1 MKNLYKNH
9 LFIIFLLFFS
19 FVSLEMQAI
28 KRLVTNGNDNT
39 FGSLPF
45 IPNSLRATV
54 DIAQEGD
61 TIVIDNTVN
70 TIILNDGIT
79 ITKSLIIVGLK
90 LINKTI
96 ITYSNSLSNSLFEV
110 NLLTPSGLK
119 IIFSNVV
126 FIGIL
131 TNTDKRVFNARNTS
145 NNCDIRFNDCD
156 FRDFLA
162 DNTAT
167 GDGIVI
173 RIEKGKLTLRD
184 CIFENN
190 LSLGNGVISFEDITN
205 DLIVKDCEFK
215 NNTAKAGGAIYT
227 QAKNTTIQ
235 WCIFDTN
242 KATGSNFLFAFGGG
256 DTGGAISSQSKELTV
271 ADCKFINNSTT
282 ATNASAGGGIY
293 VSSFFNVSSI
303 ERCYFEGNKTASGS
317 NSGGAIFLTNFST
330 STTNPFTIINC
341 TFWKNEAY
349 EGGGIYT
356 ANPGSNPI
364 VKIISNTFVGNIA
377 RRPFSSIPNGTLNT
391 SSGGAVYA
399 GNASDCY
406 LDYNVAI
413 ENKTTAFPSSKDFVS
428 EQGFKTQAGNNIY
441 QTDNN
446 VLVFNTT
453 LTPLSILNSNLQTTT
468 TINGFVTPQDNGG
481 FSKTFKPDPNSI
493 LIGRTPVVGGNTSN
507 LPKFDQRFFPR
518 GTTIDVGAC
527 ERTINP
533 TGEVPEGVF
542 LEITSLTTNANNG
555 VVIEWRDRLPSSTI
569 DYQLIKDGILLP
581 EKITKQTGK
590 NQIFIAVSATN
601 FNTSVSYQIQANKQ
615 TTIFQI
621 DKYKSQKASIT
632 LFNDAISATDTQ
644 NDKEIS
650 IYPNPCKEEFVI
662 SLEKNIN
669 QNKENNISIYSVFGQ
684 KIITQNISTQQTE
697 VVLPQKLPA
706 GLYFV
711 EIKLGEKRSVKKI
724 VIE

>member
-45 IPNSLRATV
+45 IPNSLRAAV

-70 TIILNDGIT
+70 TITLNDGIT

-167 GDGIVI
+167 GNGIVI

-190 LSLGNGVISFEDITN
+190 LSLGSGVVSFEDITN
-205 DLIVKDCEFK
+205 DLIVKDCIF
-215 NNTAKAGGAIYT
+215 NNNSAKAGGAIFT
-227 QAKNTTIQ
+227 QAKSTTIQ

-242 KATGSNFLFAFGGG
+242 KATGNISSGAG
-256 DTGGAISSQSKELTV
+256 DAGGAISSVSFNLKIT
-271 ADCKFINNSTT
+271 DCKFINNTT
-282 ATNASAGGGIY
+282 TPTIDSGAGGIF
-293 VSSFFNVSSI
+293 VAFFGAGSDSSI
-303 ERCYFEGNKTASGS
+303 ERCYFESNKTASGS
-317 NSGGAIFLTNFST
+317 NSGGAIFI
-330 STTNPFTIINC
+330 TTVSHTTPFKILNC
-341 TFWKNEAY
+341 TFWKNEAF
-349 EGGGIYT
+349 EGGGIYIYGGGLT
-356 ANPGSNPI
+356 PVVQITN
-364 VKIISNTFVGNIA
+364 NTFVGNV
-377 RRPFSSIPNGTLNT
+377 SSSPVTGTT
-391 SSGGAVYA
+391 SRGSAIYC
-399 GNASDCY
+399 ASANCN
-406 LDYNVAI
+406 LDYNVSIAS
-413 ENKTTAFPSSKDFVS
+413 AQRDFVHS
-428 EQGFKTQAGNNIY
+428 GNGFTSNLGNNIY
-441 QTDNN
+441 QSGSSSLGVANGGFTASIPTNISN
-446 VLVFNTT
+446 LS
-453 LTPLSILNSNLQTTT
+453 LTNIPIPLS
-468 TINGFVTPQDNGG
+468 PQDNGG
-481 FSKTFKPDPNSI
+481 FSKTFRPDPNSI
-493 LIGRTPVVGGNTSN
+493 LIGRTPAAGGNTSN

-518 GTTIDVGAC
+518 GATIDVGAC

-533 TGEVPEGVF
+533 TGEVQESVF

-555 VVIEWRDRLPSSTI
+555 VVIEWRDRLPDSTI
-569 DYQLIKDGILLP
+569 DYQLIKDGILLS
-581 EKITKQTGK
+581 EKITKQTEK
-590 NQIFIAVSATN
+590 NQNFIDVSAKN
-601 FNTSVSYQIQANKQ
+601 FNTSVSYQILANKQ

-632 LFNDAISATDTQ
+632 LFNDAISATNQ
-644 NDKEIS
+644 ANDKEIS
-650 IYPNPCKEEFVI
+650 IYPNPCKEKIFV
-662 SLEKNIN
+662 SLEKTLNLS
-669 QNKENNISIYSVFGQ
+669 KENKISIYSVFGQ
-684 KIITQNISTQQTE
+684 KIINQNIFIQQTE
-697 VVLPQKLPA
+697 VVLPQKLPT

-711 EIKLGEKRSVKKI
+711 EIKLGEKRSVRKI